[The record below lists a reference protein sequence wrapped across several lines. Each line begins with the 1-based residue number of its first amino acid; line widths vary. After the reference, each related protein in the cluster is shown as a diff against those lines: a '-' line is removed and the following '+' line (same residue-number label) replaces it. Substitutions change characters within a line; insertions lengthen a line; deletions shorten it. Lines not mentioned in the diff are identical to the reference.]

1 MILFFDTS
9 ALVKF
14 FHREEGTD
22 VVTSL
27 ITDPG
32 NRVWVSE
39 LARLEFVCALHRRY
53 RMKEI
58 DEDQLMR
65 ALDGFSSEFSRFNT
79 RKIGSAVLDEAET
92 LVNRLGKS
100 VGLRALDAIH
110 LATFSLFNQLE
121 EMPFV
126 ATDEILLTAARSIG
140 AKVINPLH
148 GPGIISP

>member
-22 VVTSL
+22 VVVSL

-32 NRVWVSE
+32 NSVWLSE
-39 LARLEFVCALHRRY
+39 LARLEFVCALHRRC

-58 DEDQLMR
+58 EEDQLSKVIE
-65 ALDGFSSEFSRFNT
+65 GFTSEFSRFNT
-79 RKIGSAVLDEAET
+79 RKIGSAVLEEAET

-100 VGLRALDAIH
+100 IGLRALDAIH
-110 LATFSLFNQLE
+110 LATFSLLNQAK

-126 ATDEILLTAARSIG
+126 AADETLLKAARSIG
-140 AKVINPLH
+140 ARVINPLH
-148 GPGIISP
+148 GAGVVFS

>member
-1 MILFFDTS
+1 VILFFDTS

-14 FHREEGTD
+14 FHREKGTD
-22 VVTSL
+22 TVVSL
-27 ITDPG
+27 VTDPG
-32 NRVWVSE
+32 NSVWVSE

-58 DEDQLMR
+58 DEDQLTR
-65 ALDGFSSEFSRFNT
+65 ALHGFSSEFSRFNT
-79 RKIGSAVLDEAET
+79 QKIGSAVLDEAES

-126 ATDEILLTAARSIG
+126 AADDTLLTAARSMG
-140 AKVINPLH
+140 AKVINPLQ
-148 GPGIISP
+148 GPQISSA

>member
-14 FHREEGTD
+14 FHREDGTD
-22 VVTSL
+22 VVISL
-27 ITDPG
+27 ITDPR
-32 NRVWVSE
+32 NRVWLSE

-58 DEDQLMR
+58 KEDHLLR
-65 ALDGFSSEFSRFNT
+65 AIEGFTSEFSRFNT
-79 RKIGSAVLDEAET
+79 RKIGRAVLDEAET

-126 ATDEILLTAARSIG
+126 ATDEILLSAARSIG

-148 GPGIISP
+148 GPGIISS

>member
-27 ITDPG
+27 ITDSG

-39 LARLEFVCALHRRY
+39 LARLEFIYALHRRY

-58 DEDQLMR
+58 DEDQLGR
-65 ALDGFSSEFSRFNT
+65 AFDGFSSEFSRFST
-79 RKIGSAVLDEAET
+79 SKIGSAVLDEAET
-92 LVNRLGKS
+92 LVNRLGKLM
-100 VGLRALDAIH
+100 GLRALDAIH

-126 ATDEILLTAARSIG
+126 ATDEILLSAALSLRASL
-140 AKVINPLH
+140 INPLH
-148 GPGIISP
+148 GPEVISP